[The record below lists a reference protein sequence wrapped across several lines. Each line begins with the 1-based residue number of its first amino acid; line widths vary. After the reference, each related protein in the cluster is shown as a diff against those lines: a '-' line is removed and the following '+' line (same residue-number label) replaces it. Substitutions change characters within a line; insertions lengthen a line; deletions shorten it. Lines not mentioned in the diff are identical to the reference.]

1 MRGSMQGNR
10 RLKLSKLI
18 ALGVVVLVL
27 GCDAPVQMRQK
38 RAQLDGLLLTNAT
51 RVNVERQLGITFTY
65 TSVTNTHWTNALQN
79 FLKYSDPIVRNFEKS
94 VIFGHASNNEI
105 QIYTFLDEQDR
116 LVGFDV
122 RSQ

>member
-1 MRGSMQGNR
+1 MQGNR